1 MKIRVKG
8 LLKAFAYFLLYF
20 LVTFVIQTL
29 LSIGLMAIAAVQGLR
44 DEKLIIGF
52 ANDNILG
59 MTVVSGILTILILFS
74 IFKIRKKDVKKEW
87 KLNPFKMKDAL
98 EASVISFSA
107 SFAFSLF
114 TYNDPAENSIII
126 SKSVEYYSN
135 IAPMLGIALMMAN
148 LLCIAPIAE
157 EIALRGI
164 VYTRAEQ
171 ATNAFGAIVLS
182 SVLFGLMHIGAGGAA
197 LAVGA
202 MVMAIVFSC
211 VYDKCN
217 SLWVCIIAHIA
228 ANLPDFILFRHPTIS
243 QNLRIGLTVLF
254 VCIFGAGMYFLIIRK
269 RCN

>member
-1 MKIRVKG
+1 MKG
-8 LLKAFAYFLLYF
+8 LLKAIGYFLLYF
-20 LVTFVIQTL
+20 LMTFMIQAL
-29 LSIGLMAIAAVQGLR
+29 LSVGLMAIAAAQGLR
-44 DEKLIIGF
+44 DEKLIVEF

-59 MTVVSGILTILILFS
+59 MTVVSGVLTILILFL

-98 EASVISFSA
+98 EAVIVSFSA
-107 SFAFSLF
+107 SFVFSMF
-114 TYNDPAENSIII
+114 TYNDPAENSIMI

-135 IAPMLGIALMMAN
+135 IAPMLGILLMMVN

-164 VYTRAEQ
+164 VYTRVEQ
-171 ATNAFGAIVLS
+171 ATNSFWAIVLS

-202 MVMAIVFSC
+202 MVMAIVFGC
-211 VYDKCN
+211 VYNKCN

-243 QNLRIGLTVLF
+243 QSLHMGLTILF
-254 VCIFGAGMYFLIIRK
+254 VCIFGAGMYFLMIKKNHKSDMI
-269 RCN
+269 